1 MGHQPQLRS
10 YGVAG
15 FRCVITYKF
24 MMVQSVAEDE
34 DPGAETVV
42 TIMNV
47 SLMTVSVISAS
58 RITD

>member
-1 MGHQPQLRS
+1 
-10 YGVAG
+10 
-15 FRCVITYKF
+15 
-24 MMVQSVAEDE
+24 MVQSVAEDE